1 MFDSRDIAKVI
12 ITVFVPLLAPILLD
26 TLYTFF
32 YMGYGSLKNIIAINT
47 FTNVF
52 FYLFLFLETELY
64 VDNSYMFLT
73 LVVFIFVLIPLA
85 KTWFYR
91 ITDIYDLTKRR
102 IKVHTYVATILS
114 YGGTLFLEY
123 VLINSFL

>member
-1 MFDSRDIAKVI
+1 MFDSIEIAEII
-12 ITVFVPLLAPILLD
+12 ITVFVPLIVPIFLD
-26 TLYTFF
+26 MLYVFF
-32 YMGYGSLKNIIAINT
+32 YMGYRSLKNIIAINT

-52 FYLFLFLETELY
+52 LYLLLFLETERY
-64 VDNSYMFLT
+64 MDDSYMYLT
-73 LVVFIFVLIPLA
+73 LGVFVLVLIPLA